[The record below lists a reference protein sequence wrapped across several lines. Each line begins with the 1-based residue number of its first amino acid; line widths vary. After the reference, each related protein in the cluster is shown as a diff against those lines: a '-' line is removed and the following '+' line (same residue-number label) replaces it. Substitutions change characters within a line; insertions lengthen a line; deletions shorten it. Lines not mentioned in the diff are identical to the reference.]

1 MAKLLS
7 VIIPCYNVSSYLADC
22 LDSVLSQDVDN
33 SIFEVIVVDDCSPYG
48 EKEVVDTYLGRF
60 DNVRYI
66 RHDVNKRQGGAR
78 NTGIRAA
85 RGEYVMFLDADD
97 CIKYQ
102 NTFSILLKC
111 VEENSPVVLRSSYL
125 DTFSNNSSYQQIK
138 GIYSNEISI
147 EPVDFMQWRLS
158 SMFSCSSCA
167 TLYKSSFLLENNL
180 FFREN
185 VLFEDTD
192 WVQKT
197 MYYAKSID
205 VIDFTFYAYRQSP
218 ESTTRGHS
226 ISAFEGN
233 VEGVIETYKFYKNKI
248 DWNDSFGRELQNNF
262 ANNVVGLLKTGR
274 YYSMHRTLR
283 ILQRLNVEGIT
294 TLKTFGIKKKFI
306 VRLVRYIPII
316 PVSIVRISYLVKCII
331 RNYESIFN

>member
-1 MAKLLS
+1 MLKFS
-7 VIIPCYNVSSYLADC
+7 IIIPAYNVCQYLADC

-48 EKEVVDTYLGRF
+48 EKEIVDTYLSRY

-102 NTFSILLKC
+102 NTFSMLLKC
-111 VEENSPVVLRSSYL
+111 VEENNPMALRSSYL

-167 TLYKSSFLLENNL
+167 TLYKRSFLLENNL

-205 VIDFTFYAYRQSP
+205 VIDFTFYAYRQSI

-226 ISAFEGN
+226 IASFEGN
-233 VEGVIETYKFYKNKI
+233 VEGVIETYKFYKDRV
-248 DWNDSFGRELQNNF
+248 DWNDCFGRELQDNF
-262 ANNVVGLLKTGR
+262 ANNVVGLLKMGR
-274 YYSMHRTLR
+274 HYSMSKTLC
-283 ILQRLNVEGIT
+283 ILHRLNVEGIT
-294 TLKTFGIKKKFI
+294 TLKGFGIIKKI
-306 VRLVRYIPII
+306 VVGLVRYIPVVPI
-316 PVSIVRISYLVKCII
+316 SIVKILYLVKRVI
-331 RNYESIFN
+331 